1 MKRVA
6 TVLMAF
12 VLLISSLFILVNATD
27 DTAEG
32 ELFKN
37 GGFEEPFS
45 LTVPNAEQGI
55 AQWTDEQK
63 KQFNAGM
70 ERSDEKAH
78 SGNYSMKIKLPSWYQ
93 STSFRFGVKPK
104 MRYNIEF
111 WYFAEADFSTSSVE
125 IKAHKNLNVNQ
136 WGNKSIEYGANLMQQ
151 KIFAD
156 NESGKWKKASF
167 EFSSGEKSDY
177 PSGEYVAYLRF
188 QFNIKE
194 QTIYLDDIKVTE
206 LGEAKDPAGILTNG
220 GFEDDF
226 AYYMPYI
233 GQGIG
238 QWNAKQI
245 SDFKGKMEVTSE
257 KSYSGKKSM
266 YVKAPTWSGVGGIAF
281 GFEVK
286 PETDYAVEFRY
297 YAKGDFSNST
307 VSVQSVNNNQK
318 CTYSKN
324 LSGSLKYWDGTQEK
338 WQKFSVKF
346 NSGTAENYDAEK
358 YIAQIEFAGVPQ
370 NTEIYFDDFRI
381 AEISD
386 DLILNGNFEN
396 GDSFWS
402 CDESIWSTDKVAM
415 GGNIESG
422 VMHARGGENALLYQ
436 SAQLTENKNYEISF
450 DYKGNLPAGI
460 SYWSVSAE
468 KPTFER
474 GSVCA
479 FGKLEGANEVKKAHS
494 VFKAPKSGTYYINFQ
509 SIATADYVIDNVSLK
524 MTEKSADTFETGAEA
539 EFVKKFTRIHT
550 GEKSNRAFKYVPKDG
565 ANIILGGDFETDA
578 GQWHNDAFL
587 SGATLTSEP
596 QAVHS
601 GLRAL
606 KIGSDGEKTSSFYI
620 DVEPNTEYILG
631 VWVKGMPFDKDSNLT
646 RMSLGAA
653 LPDTGKYIYEY
664 YLPAYDGEWHL
675 CEYFFKTNANT
686 KIAFKVTAD
695 NTYVYMDDMFL
706 CKSDESE
713 EYKPTKSTIKDA
725 YLITLSPELAGCDEG
740 DNIVK
745 DFDFEQSCEAYWED
759 VKGTLYGKQVKTE
772 DSGSTVYGKSLHYN
786 VAKTPYG
793 NDKISAAYYIKW
805 IDVEPETNYTMSL
818 KCAIVKPSVNGMYTD
833 SYFGIINANPL
844 IPKTVAAFT
853 ISKDLYK
860 ENHMWQTFAASFNSG
875 GYNKIGFVIYDAGG
889 EAYFDDI
896 RLFKTEKAKQL
907 TDRADNF
914 PINRLESD
922 KYKQTDGILRVDAG
936 TKSGDLI
943 NAFKYS
949 RYVKLFDADGNQVT
963 DTDMT
968 VATGMEIRLMN
979 GPEIKD
985 RAVLAVPGD
994 LDGNGRIDGADTEL
1008 LLKYL
1013 SGKKTDFT
1021 VSQLSAADY
1030 DGNGSIELY
1039 DAMRKKTSPVRSDIS
1054 GTSLRG
1060 PETLVTGEDFEVD
1073 FIVPSGMYGFSA
1085 EIKFDAEK
1093 LTFKDVS
1100 LGLSGSWKIESNN
1113 SEGLIKIF
1121 AADSEKKAAT
1131 GADSVLTLTFTL
1143 SPNVGQNDVITV
1155 VAENIRLTD
1164 GKTDFTADSCK
1175 WSFGENR
1182 TDNNSDGK
1190 HTEYIITE
1198 TQDSGKSNNN
1208 LLESLEIE
1216 GCKLTPDFTP
1226 ENKKYS
1232 SSVPFE
1238 VEKVVVKAIPQDK
1251 NATVEIEDTALNYVG
1266 KNIVKV
1272 VVHSESGLKR
1282 TYKIY
1287 ITRGD
1292 KEKRADAGQSD
1303 SMVPVIAIIFAVLLA
1318 GATAVIIIVIRRKK
1332 SAGKKI

>member
-1 MKRVA
+1 MKKIISALLTAALLVSA
-6 TVLMAF
+6 AYTVSGAGT
-12 VLLISSLFILVNATD
+12 AA
-27 DTAEG
+27 DTASANNNTLAPTRVSTEQSVSV
-32 ELFKN
+32 LSTDVTDAADRILN
-37 GGFEEPFS
+37 GGFESGLENWNITGCNPKPLLTEEVPNNGIKCLYLTKQKFATKSITNIFTVSKNTDYIFEFYYRGSPASAAVSVKGSADIINEQIGAESPEWKNVRIPFNSGDNTS
-45 LTVPNAEQGI
+45 LTL
-55 AQWTDEQK
+55 K
-63 KQFNAGM
+63 F
-70 ERSDEKAH
+70 
-78 SGNYSMKIKLPSWYQ
+78 
-93 STSFRFGVKPK
+93 
-104 MRYNIEF
+104 
-111 WYFAEADFSTSSVE
+111 E
-125 IKAHKNLNVNQ
+125 ITRV
-136 WGNKSIEYGANLMQQ
+136 
-151 KIFAD
+151 
-156 NESGKWKKASF
+156 
-167 EFSSGEKSDY
+167 SDY
-177 PSGEYVAYLRF
+177 Y
-188 QFNIKE
+188 I
-194 QTIYLDDIKVTE
+194 DDVSVLQKNE
-206 LGEAKDPAGILTNG
+206 LIRNG
-220 GFEDDF
+220 GFE
-226 AYYMPYI
+226 
-233 GQGIG
+233 
-238 QWNAKQI
+238 NAH
-245 SDFKGKMEVTSE
+245 
-257 KSYSGKKSM
+257 
-266 YVKAPTWSGVGGIAF
+266 A
-281 GFEVK
+281 
-286 PETDYAVEFRY
+286 
-297 YAKGDFSNST
+297 
-307 VSVQSVNNNQK
+307 
-318 CTYSKN
+318 
-324 LSGSLKYWDGTQEK
+324 
-338 WQKFSVKF
+338 
-346 NSGTAENYDAEK
+346 
-358 YIAQIEFAGVPQ
+358 
-370 NTEIYFDDFRI
+370 
-381 AEISD
+381 
-386 DLILNGNFEN
+386 
-396 GDSFWS
+396 FWS
-402 CDESIWSTDKVAM
+402 CDENVWSTDKVAM

-686 KIAFKVTAD
+686 KIAFKVTTD

>member
-1 MKRVA
+1 MKIIISALLTA
-6 TVLMAF
+6 T
-12 VLLISSLFILVNATD
+12 LLISAAYTLSGAGTAP
-27 DTAEG
+27 DTASANNKNTSIPTGVSAEQSVSVLSAAITDTADRISNSG
-32 ELFKN
+32 FEAGLDNWNIAAGCNPKPILTEEAPNNGIKCLYLIKQKFATKSVTNIFTVSKNTDYILEFYYRGSPASAAVSVKGSADIIIKQIGAESPEWKNVRIPFNSGNNTSLTLTFEIKRTSDYYIDDVSVLQKNELIKN
-37 GGFEEPFS
+37 GGFE
-45 LTVPNAEQGI
+45 NAH
-55 AQWTDEQK
+55 A
-63 KQFNAGM
+63 
-70 ERSDEKAH
+70 
-78 SGNYSMKIKLPSWYQ
+78 
-93 STSFRFGVKPK
+93 
-104 MRYNIEF
+104 F
-111 WYFAEADFSTSSVE
+111 W
-125 IKAHKNLNVNQ
+125 N
-136 WGNKSIEYGANLMQQ
+136 
-151 KIFAD
+151 
-156 NESGKWKKASF
+156 
-167 EFSSGEKSDY
+167 
-177 PSGEYVAYLRF
+177 
-188 QFNIKE
+188 
-194 QTIYLDDIKVTE
+194 
-206 LGEAKDPAGILTNG
+206 
-220 GFEDDF
+220 
-226 AYYMPYI
+226 
-233 GQGIG
+233 
-238 QWNAKQI
+238 
-245 SDFKGKMEVTSE
+245 
-257 KSYSGKKSM
+257 
-266 YVKAPTWSGVGGIAF
+266 
-281 GFEVK
+281 
-286 PETDYAVEFRY
+286 
-297 YAKGDFSNST
+297 
-307 VSVQSVNNNQK
+307 
-318 CTYSKN
+318 
-324 LSGSLKYWDGTQEK
+324 
-338 WQKFSVKF
+338 
-346 NSGTAENYDAEK
+346 
-358 YIAQIEFAGVPQ
+358 
-370 NTEIYFDDFRI
+370 
-381 AEISD
+381 
-386 DLILNGNFEN
+386 
-396 GDSFWS
+396 
-402 CDESIWSTDKVAM
+402 CDEIIWSTDKVTM
-415 GGNIESG
+415 DGNTESG
-422 VMHARGGENALLYQ
+422 VMHAKDGENTLLYQ
-436 SAQLTENKNYEISF
+436 SAQLTENKKYEISF
-450 DYKGNLPAGI
+450 DYKGNLPTGI

-479 FGKLEGANEVKKAHS
+479 FGTFEGTNEVKKVRS
-494 VFKAPKSGTYYINFQ
+494 VFKVPKSGVYYINFQ
-509 SIATADYVIDNVSLK
+509 SVATADYVIDNVSLK
-524 MTEKSADTFETGAEA
+524 MTDKTAGTFETGAEA
-539 EFVKKFTRIHT
+539 EFVKKFTRNNDV
-550 GEKSNRAFKYVPKDG
+550 NRAFKYIPKNG
-565 ANIILGGDFETDA
+565 ANIISGGDFETDA

-587 SGATLTSEP
+587 SDATLTSEP

-606 KIGSDGEKTSSFYI
+606 KIGSDREKTSSFYI

-686 KIAFKVTAD
+686 KIAFKVTTD

-713 EYKPTKSTIKDA
+713 EYKPTKSSIKDA
-725 YLITLSPELAGCDEG
+725 YLITLSPELAGCDDD
-740 DNIVK
+740 DNIIK
-745 DFDFEQSCEAYWED
+745 DFDFEQSSEAYWGD

-772 DSGSTVYGKSLHYN
+772 NSGSTVYGKSLHYS
-786 VAKTPYG
+786 VARTPYG

-818 KCAIVKPSVNGMYTD
+818 KCAIVKPSANGMYTD

-844 IPKTVAAFT
+844 IPKTVASFT
-853 ISKDLYK
+853 VSKELYK

-914 PINRLESD
+914 PINQLESD

-963 DTDMT
+963 DTDMA
-968 VATGMEIRLMN
+968 VATDMEIRLMN

-1039 DAMRKKTSPVRSDIS
+1039 DAMRKKTSPARSDIS

-1073 FIVPSGMYGFSA
+1073 FTIPSGMYGFSA

-1100 LGLSGSWKIESNN
+1100 LGLSDGWKIESNN

-1121 AADSEKKAAT
+1121 AADSGKKAAT

-1182 TDNNSDGK
+1182 TDDKSDGK

-1208 LLESLEIE
+1208 LLESLEID

-1238 VEKVVVKAIPQDK
+1238 VEKVVVKAVPQDK